1 MKVCHVI
8 NTLNRGGAETHLF
21 DLVHQQTLKNYE
33 VELVVIG
40 SDRENIMS
48 LEEEFK
54 NLQIRIK
61 RLNGPRMF
69 NIASYFR
76 LYSHIKRNKYQV
88 IHSHQPRSDFMIYV
102 VRKFN
107 ISFSWIVSV
116 HGKYDTYLEST
127 KISNNI
133 KKRFMHSLAR
143 YWEKADAVIAISDAV
158 SDWIVDLNKKIR
170 PTTIPYWVDQSNLSS
185 RNTFGEDIS
194 IGFLGRLNKNKGIE
208 ELLSAFNKLDTANL
222 TLTIG
227 GYSEPAYLEYLKS
240 ISNEESYKKIKY
252 LGYVSNR
259 KTFYDSLDLFVFPSF
274 SEGLGL
280 VLLEAMSFSKV
291 CVTRDILPMNTYL
304 TKDSGYLFRN
314 NEDLLTSLNE
324 AIEDLRRDNKKIKS
338 KLFNIEQMVK
348 KSSAEIIFPMIEK
361 VYQSE

>member
-1 MKVCHVI
+1 M
-8 NTLNRGGAETHLF
+8 HL
-21 DLVHQQTLKNYE
+21 
-33 VELVVIG
+33 
-40 SDRENIMS
+40 
-48 LEEEFK
+48 
-54 NLQIRIK
+54 
-61 RLNGPRMF
+61 
-69 NIASYFR
+69 
-76 LYSHIKRNKYQV
+76 
-88 IHSHQPRSDFMIYV
+88 
-102 VRKFN
+102 
-107 ISFSWIVSV
+107 
-116 HGKYDTYLEST
+116 
-127 KISNNI
+127 
-133 KKRFMHSLAR
+133 LAR

-170 PTTIPYWVDQSNLSS
+170 PTFIPYWVDQSNLNSTS
-185 RNTFGEDIS
+185 TFGEDIS

-208 ELLSAFNKLDTANL
+208 ELLSAFNKLDTTNL

-259 KTFYDSLDLFVFPSF
+259 KTFYDSIDLFVFPSF

-304 TKDSGYLFRN
+304 TKDSGYLFKK
-314 NEDLLTSLNE
+314 NEELLISLNE